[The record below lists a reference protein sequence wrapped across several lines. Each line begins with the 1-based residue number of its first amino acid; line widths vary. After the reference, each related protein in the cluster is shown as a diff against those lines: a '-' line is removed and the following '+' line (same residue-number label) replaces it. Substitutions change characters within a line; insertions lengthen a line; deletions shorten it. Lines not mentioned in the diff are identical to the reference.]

1 MAIDIEQVL
10 LNKAV
15 MDAQGYPSEEAAM
28 YGGAGLGAIVGATGI
43 GSMLHN
49 SGRAYEQFAD
59 KIKPRYKEVKGEKVL
74 NPRKSPVLKPGGRMA
89 GAAGAALVGDY
100 LAQKLREAM
109 IPESRAAE
117 LVAKIQAGTFTDDD
131 AIILQQ
137 ELQDTYN
144 QTGVA

>member
-1 MAIDIEQVL
+1 MAIDIEPVL
-10 LNKAV
+10 LTKAA
-15 MDAQGYPSEEAAM
+15 MDAQRYPSEEAAM

-43 GSMLHN
+43 GSLLHN

-59 KIKPRYKEVKGEKVL
+59 KINPRYKEVKGEKVL
-74 NPRKSPVLKPGGRMA
+74 VPRKSPIGKPGGRMA
-89 GAAGAALVGDY
+89 GAAGAALIGAY

-144 QTGVA
+144 QMGVA